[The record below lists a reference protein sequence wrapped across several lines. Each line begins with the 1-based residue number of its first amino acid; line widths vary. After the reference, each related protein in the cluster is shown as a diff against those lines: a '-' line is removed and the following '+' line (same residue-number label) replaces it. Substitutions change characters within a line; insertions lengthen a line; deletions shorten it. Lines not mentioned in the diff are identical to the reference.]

1 MLYIVL
7 QSSLTIPGIVS
18 ILMFWGYLEIGVGIA
33 AACLP
38 MLRPLFEDWSLESV
52 IRSVRSTISLRSFGN
67 SSNFH
72 HIAKEGTGRS
82 ESETAIRGVPE
93 QEKSQHELV
102 SIDVEAY
109 AMGRVNG

>member
-1 MLYIVL
+1 
-7 QSSLTIPGIVS
+7 
-18 ILMFWGYLEIGVGIA
+18 MFWGYLEIGVGIV
-33 AACLP
+33 AACIP

-52 IRSVRSTISLRSFGN
+52 IRSVRSTRSLRSFGN
-67 SSNFH
+67 S
-72 HIAKEGTGRS
+72 AKESTGRS

>member
-7 QSSLTIPGIVS
+7 QISLTIPGIVS
-18 ILMFWGYLEIGVGIA
+18 ILIFWGYLEMGVGIA

-52 IRSVRSTISLRSFGN
+52 IRSVRSTIIRSFGN
-67 SSNFH
+67 GSNSP

-102 SIDVEAY
+102 SVDVEAY